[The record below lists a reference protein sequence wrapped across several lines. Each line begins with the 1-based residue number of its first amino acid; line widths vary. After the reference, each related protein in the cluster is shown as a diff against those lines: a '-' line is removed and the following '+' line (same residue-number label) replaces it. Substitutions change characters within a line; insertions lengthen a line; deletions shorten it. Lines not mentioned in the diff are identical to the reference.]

1 MFRLDFDIATLG
13 CYEFEGADAAQKME
27 QRLKDK
33 SEVGHASYKGVK
45 IIMVT
50 ETVFNMDLIL
60 LDQATYLSFG
70 RRSRR
75 RRVSNSQPRV
85 VLISERAPSANSF

>member
-1 MFRLDFDIATLG
+1 MFWLDFDGATLG

-33 SEVGHASYKGVK
+33 SEVSHASYECVK

-50 ETVFNMDLIL
+50 ETVL
-60 LDQATYLSFG
+60 
-70 RRSRR
+70 
-75 RRVSNSQPRV
+75 
-85 VLISERAPSANSF
+85 

>member
-1 MFRLDFDIATLG
+1 MFRLDFDGATLG

-33 SEVGHASYKGVK
+33 SEVGHTSYKGVK

-50 ETVFNMDLIL
+50 ETVF
-60 LDQATYLSFG
+60 
-70 RRSRR
+70 
-75 RRVSNSQPRV
+75 
-85 VLISERAPSANSF
+85 